1 MVAILS
7 GCREKKNPPAEEE
20 EQVASELGN
29 KFGKQDIFIEKII
42 MNPNKSKI
50 ALAMQSGYA
59 SKSVDKTVGRL
70 MKDKKFLQ
78 RIEDRKNEIQE
89 RVKVNADK
97 VAEEYARI
105 AFLDPRDYYEY
116 TQDNGIVA
124 KKSTITDLRPV
135 LEIEETRSGKGS
147 NGKNQIKLKFY
158 NKMDA
163 LKALREMF
171 GYDKP
176 SKHAHLIA
184 GGGQGLDPKGIENAI
199 LGLLGAT
206 PPASSSEELDGTSK

>member
-1 MVAILS
+1 MTAIL
-7 GCREKKNPPAEEE
+7 GACREKRNPTVKEEE
-20 EQVASELGN
+20 KTSEALGN
-29 KFGKQDIFIEKII
+29 KFGKQDIFVEKII

-50 ALAMQSGYA
+50 SLALQSGYA
-59 SKSVDKTVGRL
+59 AKSIDKTVGRL

-78 RIEDRKNEIQE
+78 RIEDRKLEIQE
-89 RVKVNADK
+89 RIQVSANK

-124 KKSTITDLRPV
+124 KRSTITDLRPIV
-135 LEIEETRSGKGS
+135 EIEETRSGKGN

-176 SKHAHLIA
+176 TKHAHLVA
-184 GGGQGLDPKGIENAI
+184 GGQGLDPKGIENAI

-206 PPASSSEELDGTSK
+206 PPTPSTEKLDRTSE

>member
-1 MVAILS
+1 MTAIL
-7 GCREKKNPPAEEE
+7 GACREKRNPTVKEEE
-20 EQVASELGN
+20 KTSEALGN
-29 KFGKQDIFIEKII
+29 KFGKQDIFVEKII

-50 ALAMQSGYA
+50 SLALQSGYA
-59 SKSVDKTVGRL
+59 AKSIDKTVGRL

-78 RIEDRKNEIQE
+78 RIEDRKLEIQE
-89 RVKVNADK
+89 RIQVSANK

-124 KKSTITDLRPV
+124 KRSTITDLRPIV
-135 LEIEETRSGKGS
+135 EIEETRSGKGN

-163 LKALREMF
+163 LKAVS
-171 GYDKP
+171 YT
-176 SKHAHLIA
+176 HLTLPTIC
-184 GGGQGLDPKGIENAI
+184 
-199 LGLLGAT
+199 
-206 PPASSSEELDGTSK
+206 SV